1 MYLLKH
7 GIIWWFKAVVRTIMG
22 IIFIVPFMIA
32 MYLVSKEN
40 NL

>member
-7 GIIWWFKAVVRTIMG
+7 GIIWWFKTVVHTIMG
-22 IIFIVPFMIA
+22 IILIVPFMIA

-40 NL
+40 DL